1 MLSNDSDNKTSGWS
15 EQNHTYQIKANVAT
29 TPIVVVNGVVM
40 KQALSAS
47 TTITNHL
54 GNGGDY
60 MYTKPGGLI
69 TFFKETVQNGDTIQ
83 YIYGNKGGSYIQS
96 ISIPATVSAIET
108 ETIFQKDG
116 YYYVNLDKQS
126 VGGVFA
132 TINGITLFNE
142 KDYRKVSETRIQLLG
157 SLGTYNTSDSIVL
170 WYKTIYTVIGFTV
183 NKSPEIPIAYYK
195 DKTTLDEIV
204 VRLFDSNGSI
214 VRDYKI
220 TIGVDVIGNVSK
232 SVTLKLPTFGTYS
245 YDVLIKRH
253 YPIINAKTVQ
263 SESQTERVTFKISR
277 DTFYS
282 PQRPY

>member
-1 MLSNDSDNKTSGWS
+1 M
-15 EQNHTYQIKANVAT
+15 
-29 TPIVVVNGVVM
+29 
-40 KQALSAS
+40 
-47 TTITNHL
+47 
-54 GNGGDY
+54 
-60 MYTKPGGLI
+60 
-69 TFFKETVQNGDTIQ
+69 
-83 YIYGNKGGSYIQS
+83 
-96 ISIPATVSAIET
+96 
-108 ETIFQKDG
+108 
-116 YYYVNLDKQS
+116 
-126 VGGVFA
+126 
-132 TINGITLFNE
+132 
-142 KDYRKVSETRIQLLG
+142 
-157 SLGTYNTSDSIVL
+157 
-170 WYKTIYTVIGFTV
+170 IGFTV